1 MSACIA
7 HLAPG
12 VFQIY
17 PLSEFISVCM
27 DKQIRPI
34 SDSACLLGHAIANVT
49 VISLFSM
56 LLLTTTEE

>member
-1 MSACIA
+1 
-7 HLAPG
+7 
-12 VFQIY
+12 
-17 PLSEFISVCM
+17 M